1 MAIEEDV
8 EDPKESELFGRYER
22 IKNDHHV
29 LEFLCD
35 YLRMV
40 VSGGISPFELDNL
53 MTAELDTHE
62 KKPTPRPTPSSRW
75 PTPCPA
81 LGSSL
86 RYSAL

>member
-1 MAIEEDV
+1 MSGIPGSFKGSPYDKGWYLDLLKLLYELFTKARKEGLMAIEEDV

-40 VSGGISPFELDNL
+40 VSGVSVPLNSIIS
-53 MTAELDTHE
+53 
-62 KKPTPRPTPSSRW
+62 
-75 PTPCPA
+75 
-81 LGSSL
+81 
-86 RYSAL
+86 